1 MGKYRVV
8 TVTNDLENNPE
19 YAEDTIAYP
28 DLIKYVEGD
37 LAIFVID
44 LTNDNV
50 YSHDQ
55 FFMMVA
61 VKEFEITEI

>member
-44 LTNDNV
+44 LTNDKI
-50 YSHDQ
+50 YSHDE
-55 FFMMVA
+55 FFIV
-61 VKEFEITEI
+61 VGIKEFMEI

>member
-1 MGKYRVV
+1 MGKFRVV
-8 TVTNDLENNPE
+8 TVTNDLESNPE

-28 DLIKYVEGD
+28 DLIPYIED
-37 LAIFVID
+37 ELATFIID